1 MLKRDINQL
10 RDKTLVLRILDPRL
24 ESHLREKMA
33 ALEKPSS
40 SSSQHNH
47 SNHSHNNNN
56 SHNTST
62 AQHSSSSHLHSSSQK
77 SEAKIFDLEG
87 VTCEPA
93 IQSSSLPLH
102 YQQYNRSIDD
112 NDNDN
117 NNNDPSIPTEQE
129 ELLDQYTLWNF
140 HCDGATYP
148 ARLINLPCP
157 IEIHKTH
164 DHAMY
169 YKCVDVAQMLIVY
182 EDMTSLEEAESSPGY
197 KSDAHPSYYRSGLTP
212 PMDKVVQR
220 RFMNR
225 EHSAVPPQMQE
236 VMEVEKDLVA
246 LMDAISTKDPTK
258 RAGRGNHGTN
268 RSMHTKV
275 LEEVEDTFV
284 GYEPW
289 MDDYGKEPKGVEFDE
304 MDVKCKTHPELWL
317 DEEELK
323 KIRGSVVSLS
333 SKLGEMAGTGVS
345 ASTSTKVKKKKKSA
359 ANKEDL
365 SGSGAGASATE
376 KKPKKKKK
384 KKKEETMAMAD
395 PLPPPVVNRPASI
408 APMLLDSIDISLDN
422 GGGIDGFDFNLDDL
436 DDGDFDLDA
445 TNI

>member
-1 MLKRDINQL
+1 
-10 RDKTLVLRILDPRL
+10 
-24 ESHLREKMA
+24 
-33 ALEKPSS
+33 
-40 SSSQHNH
+40 
-47 SNHSHNNNN
+47 
-56 SHNTST
+56 
-62 AQHSSSSHLHSSSQK
+62 
-77 SEAKIFDLEG
+77 
-87 VTCEPA
+87 
-93 IQSSSLPLH
+93 
-102 YQQYNRSIDD
+102 
-112 NDNDN
+112 
-117 NNNDPSIPTEQE
+117 
-129 ELLDQYTLWNF
+129 
-140 HCDGATYP
+140 
-148 ARLINLPCP
+148 
-157 IEIHKTH
+157 
-164 DHAMY
+164 
-169 YKCVDVAQMLIVY
+169 
-182 EDMTSLEEAESSPGY
+182 
-197 KSDAHPSYYRSGLTP
+197 
-212 PMDKVVQR
+212 
-220 RFMNR
+220 MNR

-323 KIRGSVVSLS
+323 KIRGSVSLTN
-333 SKLGEMAGTGVS
+333 KKIGEMSGTVAS
-345 ASTSTKVKKKKKSA
+345 ASTSTKAKKKKKTA
-359 ANKEDL
+359 ANKEDV
-365 SGSGAGASATE
+365 SGSGAGASASAGE

-384 KKKEETMAMAD
+384 KKKEEAMVISD
-395 PLPPPVVNRPASI
+395 PFPPPVVHRPASI
-408 APMLLDSIDISLDN
+408 APMVLDSIDISIDN